1 MSGLDFRFEFAT
13 LAYGPGAEV
22 LLLAALALDALF
34 GAWPGLRR
42 VIPHPALVL
51 AGLVGELTRRLNK
64 PERGGAARLV
74 RGAIVLIAVAAVAY
88 VAGRGVEILA
98 GDIPFVWIIALLFIS
113 SLMVM
118 RGPFDEAGQVTAGF
132 SEGALAGARRSA
144 SAVFGPRAEQ
154 LTAADLIRAVLEHL
168 AGRLGDGLA
177 GGIFWFLLAG
187 LPGLAVYRAVNIAGR
202 LLDDAKPDMG
212 LFGLVPTRVNEA
224 VSLLP
229 ALLAALVACVAAIFV
244 PGAGPAG
251 ALGGLLRNGFRSGR
265 LGEGPVISAF
275 AGAFGMTLGGHGG
288 GAEPGGKTLAEIVRG
303 QYLYAVTALLLF
315 ALVIVIGLGRHA
327 V

>member
-1 MSGLDFRFEFAT
+1 MSGLDFRFEYAT

-42 VIPHPALVL
+42 IVPHPALVL

-64 PERGGAARLV
+64 AERGGAARLA

-98 GDIPFVWIIALLFIS
+98 GDIPFVWIIALLFVS

-118 RGPFDEAGQVTAGF
+118 RGPFDEAGQITAGF

-144 SAVFGPRAEQ
+144 SAVLGPRAEQ

-168 AGRLGDGLA
+168 AGRLGDGLT

-187 LPGLAVYRAVNIAGR
+187 LPGLAVYRVVNIA
-202 LLDDAKPDMG
+202 
-212 LFGLVPTRVNEA
+212 
-224 VSLLP
+224 
-229 ALLAALVACVAAIFV
+229 
-244 PGAGPAG
+244 
-251 ALGGLLRNGFRSGR
+251 GR
-265 LGEGPVISAF
+265 LGEGPVIAVF
-275 AGAFGMTLGGHGG
+275 AGAFGISLGGHGG
-288 GAEPGGKTLAEIVRG
+288 GAQPGGKTLAEIVRG

-315 ALVIVIGLGRHA
+315 ALVIVVGLGRHA

>member
-42 VIPHPALVL
+42 VIPHPALLL
-51 AGLVGELTRRLNK
+51 AALVGEMTRRLNRV
-64 PERGGAARLV
+64 ERGGAARLT
-74 RGAIVLIAVAAVAY
+74 RGALVLVTVAAVGY

-98 GDIPFVWIIALLFIS
+98 AGIPFAWLIALLLVS
-113 SLMVM
+113 SLMVL
-118 RGPFDEAGQVTAGF
+118 RGPFDEAGRITKGF
-132 SEGALAGARRSA
+132 SESALPGARA
-144 SAVFGPRAEQ
+144 SAVSVLGPRAEQ
-154 LTAADLIRAVLEHL
+154 LTAAELIRAVLEHL
-168 AGRLGDGLA
+168 AGRLADGLA

-187 LPGLAVYRAVNIAGR
+187 LPGLAVYRAVNITGR

-224 VSLLP
+224 VGLLP
-229 ALLAALVACVAAIFV
+229 ALLAALVASFGALFV
-244 PGAGPAG
+244 PGARPLS
-251 ALGGLLRNGFRSGR
+251 ALAGLLRNGFRSGR
-265 LGEGPVISAF
+265 LSEGPVVAVF
-275 AGAFGMTLGGHGG
+275 AGAFAMTLGGHGG
-288 GAEPGGKTLAEIVRG
+288 GVEPGGKTLAEIVRG

-315 ALVIVIGLGRHA
+315 ALVVVIGLGRHA